1 MRSLEGEKLQKT
13 PLLRPEKAEAAAVIM
28 GHQLRRGRRR
38 VFFAL
43 CLLFSSLL
51 PTMEWHL
58 DGDDDAGSLSQ
69 AVGVIRPEV
78 DDGRTDRRRK
88 NENDFPLLPFPS
100 FHSSPPPFKPTTRLL
115 LSPVCHSRTREEK
128 EAKHTHTHGP
138 SSSPPFLLCLDGSG
152 GGGGRF
158 LSPPSSRYPV
168 RTGNNTL
175 KSNTDRESSRRKE
188 RRRAPFVRQSQAF
201 FWLPAPLPSSN
212 RPTDHRPIFFPPPP
226 FTLCM
231 CKEGS
236 GRLVWT
242 DGGRGAGR
250 RGGNIIHTCRFF
262 SPFPRSRRPPNASE
276 EDDEEEQSNR
286 YSDNKFV
293 YGKS

>member
-1 MRSLEGEKLQKT
+1 
-13 PLLRPEKAEAAAVIM
+13 
-28 GHQLRRGRRR
+28 
-38 VFFAL
+38 
-43 CLLFSSLL
+43 
-51 PTMEWHL
+51 MEWHL
-58 DGDDDAGSLSQ
+58 DDDDDAGSLSQ

-158 LSPPSSRYPV
+158 LSPPSRRYPV

-175 KSNTDRESSRRKE
+175 KSNTDRESSRGKKGDE
-188 RRRAPFVRQSQAF
+188 RRSFVRRNHFLVAR
-201 FWLPAPLPSSN
+201 PAPYVTRTV
-212 RPTDHRPIFFPPPP
+212 RPTTDRSFSPPSP